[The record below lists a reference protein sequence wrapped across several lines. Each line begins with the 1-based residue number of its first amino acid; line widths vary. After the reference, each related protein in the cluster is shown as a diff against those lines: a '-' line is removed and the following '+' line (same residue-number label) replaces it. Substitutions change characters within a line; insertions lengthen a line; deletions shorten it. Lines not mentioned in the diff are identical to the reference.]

1 MRCRI
6 RTDND
11 VTFPDSA
18 GAGSNGSSGRI
29 VWTLRRPP
37 NRLVRRIVRIPHRCE
52 KGGRCVDIRSRQSA
66 MIHPRREPE
75 WTLNMTI
82 ILLAMPVDENYAK
95 GS

>member
-1 MRCRI
+1 
-6 RTDND
+6 
-11 VTFPDSA
+11 
-18 GAGSNGSSGRI
+18 
-29 VWTLRRPP
+29 
-37 NRLVRRIVRIPHRCE
+37 VRIPHRCE

-66 MIHPRREPE
+66 MIHSRREPE